1 MNASDFSLSPSP
13 AEKTNPTA
21 TQTASAR
28 AAVGA
33 ARIRPSAAGP
43 RRAFFSGKGGVGKTT
58 AACATAVWAADAGY
72 HALLVTTDP
81 AAHIGAVL
89 EAEVGDTPAPV
100 VGVARLDAVKV
111 DAKHVT
117 QQYKADVLADAR
129 ARFDAATVAQ
139 ITEELD
145 SPCTEEVAVF
155 QRFLTYLLSDTYEV
169 VVFDTAPTGHTLR
182 LLALPL
188 DYRDQLSVKAHVSE
202 ESARVDAAELARM
215 SAALDVVRDPALT
228 TMALVLYPETT
239 PIAEAQRAA
248 ADLAREGIAT
258 GLVIANQVLP
268 EEVCVNPFFRNRRAM
283 QASHLGRLPL
293 VFPGVDLS
301 LLPLRPED
309 VRGLPALREVGAQ
322 LYGASEP
329 AKASVAK

>member
-1 MNASDFSLSPSP
+1 MNVLDSSLSPSP
-13 AEKTNPTA
+13 AE
-21 TQTASAR
+21 
-28 AAVGA
+28 AAGAAHIDSIAAGA

-43 RRAFFSGKGGVGKTT
+43 RRVFFSGKGGVGKTT
-58 AACATAVWAADAGY
+58 AACATAVWAADTGY
-72 HALLVTTDP
+72 RTLLVTTDP

-89 EAEVGDTPAPV
+89 EAEVGDAPAPV
-100 VGVARLDAVKV
+100 PGVARLDAVKV

-117 QQYKADVLADAR
+117 QQYKDEVLADAR

-139 ITEELD
+139 IAEELD

-155 QRFLTYLLSDTYEV
+155 QRFLAYLLSDAYEV
-169 VVFDTAPTGHTLR
+169 MVFDTAPTGHTLR

-202 ESARVDAAELARM
+202 ESASVDAAELARM

-248 ADLAREGIAT
+248 ADLAGLGIAT
-258 GLVIANQVLP
+258 RLVVANQVLP
-268 EEVCVNPFFRNRRAM
+268 EEVCVNPFFRNRRTM
-283 QASHLGRLPL
+283 QLTHLERLPV
-293 VFPGVDLS
+293 VFPGVDVS
-301 LLPLRPED
+301 LLQLQPED
-309 VRGLPALREVGAQ
+309 VRGLPVLREVGAQ
-322 LYGASEP
+322 LYGNSDRGPVVSLA
-329 AKASVAK
+329 

>member
-1 MNASDFSLSPSP
+1 LNVSDSSLSPSP
-13 AEKTNPTA
+13 AEAASVATNVKNTMI
-21 TQTASAR
+21 
-28 AAVGA
+28 AAGA

-43 RRAFFSGKGGVGKTT
+43 RRVFFSGKGGVGKTT

-72 HALLVTTDP
+72 RTLLVTTDP

-89 EAEVGDTPAPV
+89 EADVGDTPAPV
-100 VGVARLDAVKV
+100 PGVARLDAVKV

-117 QQYKADVLADAR
+117 QQYKDEVLADAR

-139 ITEELD
+139 IAEELD

-155 QRFLTYLLSDTYEV
+155 QRFLAYLLSDTYEV
-169 VVFDTAPTGHTLR
+169 MVFDTAPTGHTLR

-202 ESARVDAAELARM
+202 ESASVDAAELARM
-215 SAALDVVRDPALT
+215 SAALDVVRNPELT

-248 ADLAREGIAT
+248 ADLAGLGIAT
-258 GLVIANQVLP
+258 ELIVANQVLP
-268 EEVCVNPFFRNRRAM
+268 EKVCVNPFFRNRRMM
-283 QASHLGRLPL
+283 QLTHLERLPV
-293 VFPGVDLS
+293 VFPGVDVS
-301 LLPLRPED
+301 LLPLQPED
-309 VRGLPALREVGAQ
+309 VRGLPVLRAVGAQ
-322 LYGASEP
+322 LYGAPKP
-329 AKASVAK
+329 APTPASK